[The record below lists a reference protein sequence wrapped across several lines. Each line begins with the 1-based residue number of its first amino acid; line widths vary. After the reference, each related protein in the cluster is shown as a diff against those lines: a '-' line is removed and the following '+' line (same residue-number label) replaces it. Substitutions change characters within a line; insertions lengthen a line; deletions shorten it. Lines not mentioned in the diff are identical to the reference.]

1 MAKYNT
7 VKNNQITAPG
17 GTSTIDINGGESLY
31 YYFSSG
37 TVVMTA
43 DYEVV
48 PGVGT
53 ITSGTEINILYK
65 GNTNLTTDTSTG
77 KSIIFFGVELS
88 DDQAKTDLEIT
99 AIYDT
104 WQNPSSPAWRVS
116 IKPNFDYSK
125 YPPIVES
132 NIKDSSIS
140 TSKLKDKAVTLTKT
154 DDLAEGNTYIGN
166 SSNRPIVFSLK
177 DDAKFPLGNGTTSVM
192 RAMSGHVTM
201 SNLGVTTIQPSVIT
215 ESMLNFT
222 LGDTLLLETELNA
235 SQIQNLNDVSIT
247 LVSAQGAN
255 TLIVPIEAWG
265 FLDYGSATYASG
277 GAVHIK
283 IGSVSLGN
291 VAATT
296 ITSASD
302 LVTKF
307 VLTTAVASGSVL
319 NQPLVISCE
328 TANFTTGD
336 GVFKLKILYKVLNFS

>member
-1 MAKYNT
+1 MAKFNT

-37 TVVMTA
+37 TVVMAA

-48 PGVGT
+48 PGAGT
-53 ITSGTEINILYK
+53 VTPGTEINILYK
-65 GNTNLTTDTSTG
+65 GNTNLTTDTATG

-104 WQNPSSPAWRVS
+104 WQDPSTPAWRVT
-116 IKPNFDYSK
+116 IKPNFDYNQ
-125 YPPIVES
+125 YTPIADY
-132 NIKDSSIS
+132 NIKDSSI
-140 TSKLKDKAVTLTKT
+140 TTNKLADAAVTTAKMANLT
-154 DDLAEGNTYIGN
+154 EGSTLIGN
-166 SSNRPIVFSLK
+166 ASNIPTAFSLA
-177 DDAKFPLGNGTTSVM
+177 DDTKIPVGNGTTSVM
-192 RAMSGHVTM
+192 RAMSGHVAM

-222 LGDTLLLETELNA
+222 LGDTLLLETELNS
-235 SQIQNLNDVSIT
+235 SQLLELNSVGTT
-247 LVSAQGAN
+247 LLTAQGAN

-265 FLDYGSATYASG
+265 FLDYGTATYASG
-277 GAVHIK
+277 GAIHIK

-307 VLTTAVASGSVL
+307 ILTTAVASGAVL
-319 NQPLVISCE
+319 NQPLVINCD
-328 TANFTTGD
+328 TADFTTGD
-336 GVFKLKILYKVLNFS
+336 GVFKLKILYKVLDFN